1 MRMMMMMMPTQFS
14 IFLEEGAQPQTR
26 TTALTD
32 FLFEVNIGL
41 FFLRQV
47 IYSGLFMYIS
57 SQFHPIYFWLSYYQ
71 TQEYHS
77 MMYKYVYI
85 YNRCSFL

>member
-1 MRMMMMMMPTQFS
+1 MMMMMMMMMIHTQLS

-41 FFLRQV
+41 YFF
-47 IYSGLFMYIS
+47 F
-57 SQFHPIYFWLSYYQ
+57 
-71 TQEYHS
+71 
-77 MMYKYVYI
+77 
-85 YNRCSFL
+85 